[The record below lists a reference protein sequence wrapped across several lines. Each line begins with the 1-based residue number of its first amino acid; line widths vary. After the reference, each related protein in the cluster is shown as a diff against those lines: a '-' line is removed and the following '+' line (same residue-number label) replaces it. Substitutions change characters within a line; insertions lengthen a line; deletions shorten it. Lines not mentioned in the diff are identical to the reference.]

1 MKIVLIYKQNLD
13 KWHELI
19 DKSTKKK
26 ERKKGKNK
34 QIDRTNSK
42 NHSGRGGS
50 PIFLHLYFHLHL
62 RDFPRAV
69 QALRPDDK
77 FRHGSMINWISKVTP
92 DATGGGGHLATPSPL
107 RPRGLNIPSFH

>member
-19 DKSTKKK
+19 DKSTKKEKK
-26 ERKKGKNK
+26 EKNK

-50 PIFLHLYFHLHL
+50 PTFLHCISTCIYEIF
-62 RDFPRAV
+62 